1 MKLSSEAA
9 RLSAE
14 YQRKWRAAHKDKSAE
29 YSRRYWERRAAKEKA
44 AELEKLNGDSKKT

>member
-44 AELEKLNGDSKKT
+44 AELERLDSNAKKE